1 MQQRINPCRGRIIR
15 QRAAKCCKCENLPQ
29 VLFFYIDLRRPVLHN
44 PEALFEQGPVM
55 EFQIEYWHWLVFGML
70 LILAELAIPSFTIFW
85 FGLGALLMGL
95 LIWLM
100 PEMSLSLQLVVWA
113 ISSGLFALGWF
124 RLLQPMMTDRTKA
137 GIARE
142 AVLGETGQVIQAPQ
156 AERRGR
162 VRFTTPVLGD
172 DEWEF
177 ICEQPVEVGDRVVIT
192 EISGN
197 TLIVRKR

>member
-1 MQQRINPCRGRIIR
+1 
-15 QRAAKCCKCENLPQ
+15 
-29 VLFFYIDLRRPVLHN
+29 
-44 PEALFEQGPVM
+44 M

-100 PEMSLSLQLVVWA
+100 PEMSLSLQLVIWA
-113 ISSGLFALGWF
+113 ISSGLFALAWF
-124 RLLQPMMTDRTKA
+124 RLLQPMMTDRTQA

-177 ICEQPVEVGDRVVIT
+177 ICEHPVEVGDRVIIT

>member
-1 MQQRINPCRGRIIR
+1 
-15 QRAAKCCKCENLPQ
+15 
-29 VLFFYIDLRRPVLHN
+29 
-44 PEALFEQGPVM
+44 
-55 EFQIEYWHWLVFGML
+55 ML
-70 LILAELAIPSFTIFW
+70 LILAELVVPSFTIFW
-85 FGLGALLMGL
+85 FGLGALLMAL
-95 LIWLM
+95 LVWLL
-100 PEMSLSLQLVVWA
+100 PDLSLSLQMVVWA
-113 ISSGLFALGWF
+113 IGSGLFALAWF
-124 RLLQPMMTDRTKA
+124 RLLRPMMTDRTKA

-142 AVLGETGQVIQAPQ
+142 AVLGETGQVIQEPQ

-177 ICEQPVEVGDRVVIT
+177 ICDVPVDLGDRVVIT

>member
-1 MQQRINPCRGRIIR
+1 MLHLRNIR
-15 QRAAKCCKCENLPQ
+15 SCSIS
-29 VLFFYIDLRRPVLHN
+29 VTYIDLLRLALHN
-44 PEALFEQGPVM
+44 PPIASPQGCIM
-55 EFQIEYWHWLVFGML
+55 EFQIEYWHWVVFGML
-70 LILAELAIPSFTIFW
+70 LILAELVVPSFTIFW
-85 FGLGALLMGL
+85 FGLGALLMAL
-95 LIWLM
+95 LIWAL
-100 PEMSLSLQLVVWA
+100 PEFSLSLQLVVWA
-113 ISSGLFALGWF
+113 ISSGLFALAWF
-124 RLLQPMMTDRTKA
+124 RLLRPMMKDRTKA

-142 AVLGETGQVIQAPQ
+142 AVLGETGRVIQLPE

-177 ICEQPVEVGDRVVIT
+177 ICEQPVEVGDRVAIT